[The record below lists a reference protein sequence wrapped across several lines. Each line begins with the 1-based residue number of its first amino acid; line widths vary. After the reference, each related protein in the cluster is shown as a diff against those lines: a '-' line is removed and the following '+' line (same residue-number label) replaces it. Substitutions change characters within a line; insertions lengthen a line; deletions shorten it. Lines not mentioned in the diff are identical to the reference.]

1 MTLQTGLTFVNQ
13 LVFHGFKMHNL
24 SMANLL
30 HVKDMSY
37 GYSNQKETLNSLNF
51 TLKQGETV
59 YIRGESGCGKST
71 FLKLLNRL
79 LEPTGG
85 GLEFRGNPYTEI
97 DPTEL
102 RKTLQLVFQLPFLF
116 PVPVLDNLK
125 MAATDGTIGEIEE
138 LMGGFNLPLDLL
150 RSDGN
155 RVSVGQAARL
165 CVIRALLL
173 KPEVLLLD
181 EPTAALDPDNTETFY
196 RTFEAMRKKFN
207 IAVVWVT
214 HNPDRAKDREGR
226 HLLLKKGCLH
236 D

>member
-1 MTLQTGLTFVNQ
+1 
-13 LVFHGFKMHNL
+13 
-24 SMANLL
+24 MADLL
-30 HVKDMSY
+30 RVKELSY
-37 GYSNQKETLNSLNF
+37 GYSNQKKTLNSLHF

-85 GLEFRGNPYTEI
+85 GLEFHGDPYTEI

-102 RKTLQLVFQLPFLF
+102 RKKLQFVSQLPFLF
-116 PVPVLDNLK
+116 PIPVLENLK
-125 MAATDGTIGEIEE
+125 MAATDATTGEIEE
-138 LMGGFNLPLDLL
+138 LMLGFNLPLDLL
-150 RSDGN
+150 KSDGN

-165 CVIRALLL
+165 CVIRSLLL
-173 KPEVLLLD
+173 KPELLLLD

-214 HNPDRAKDREGR
+214 HNPDRAKDSEGR
-226 HLLLKKGCLH
+226 HLLLKEGRLH

>member
-1 MTLQTGLTFVNQ
+1 
-13 LVFHGFKMHNL
+13 
-24 SMANLL
+24 MANLL
-30 HVKDMSY
+30 HVKDLSY
-37 GYSNQKETLNSLNF
+37 GYSNQKETIDSLHF

-85 GLEFRGNPYTEI
+85 GLEFHGNPYTEI
-97 DPTEL
+97 DPAEL
-102 RKTLQLVFQLPFLF
+102 RKKLQFVSQLPFLF

-125 MAATDGTIGEIEE
+125 MAATDATTGEIEE
-138 LMGGFNLPLDLL
+138 LMRGFNLPTDLL

-165 CVIRALLL
+165 CVIRSLLL

-181 EPTAALDPDNTETFY
+181 EPTASLDPDTREAFY
-196 RTFEAMRKKFN
+196 RTFEAVRKKFT

-214 HNPDRAKDREGR
+214 HDPELARDREGR
-226 HLLLKKGCLH
+226 HLLLKEGCLH